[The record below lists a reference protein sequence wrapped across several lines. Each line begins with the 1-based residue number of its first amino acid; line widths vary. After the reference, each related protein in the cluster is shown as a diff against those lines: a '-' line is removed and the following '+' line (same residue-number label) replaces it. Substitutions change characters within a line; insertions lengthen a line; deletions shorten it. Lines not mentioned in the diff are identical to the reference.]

1 MSHTYEVVLINKRL
15 FEGKSYVKIQ
25 VPDEYKGIVIGK
37 WWSKI
42 KELSEKM
49 SCTISVK

>member
-1 MSHTYEVVLINKRL
+1 MVNERRIANTQDHRRNMSHTYEVVLINKRL

-37 WWSKI
+37 
-42 KELSEKM
+42 
-49 SCTISVK
+49 